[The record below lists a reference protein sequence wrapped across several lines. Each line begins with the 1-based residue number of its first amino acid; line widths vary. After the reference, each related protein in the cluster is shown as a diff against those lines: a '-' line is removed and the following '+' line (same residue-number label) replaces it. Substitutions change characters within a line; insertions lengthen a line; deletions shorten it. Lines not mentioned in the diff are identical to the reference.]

1 MDIGYPPKHIINNAI
16 KEIEDLEESNKEC
29 FEVSMNT
36 LMKIVAENFKGE
48 K

>member
-1 MDIGYPPKHIINNAI
+1 MQNNFNDFC
-16 KEIEDLEESNKEC
+16 KNK
-29 FEVSMNT
+29 EVSMNT